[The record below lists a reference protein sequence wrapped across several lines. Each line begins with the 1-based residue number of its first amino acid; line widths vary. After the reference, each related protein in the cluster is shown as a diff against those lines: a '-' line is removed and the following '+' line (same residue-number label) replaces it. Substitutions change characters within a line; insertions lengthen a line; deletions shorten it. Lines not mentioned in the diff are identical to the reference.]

1 MFTKSRSIFGIVAGK
16 TQNKYIPALRY
27 DWLTALYDPL
37 LQITMRERTFKHRLV
52 EQANIQPH
60 HRVLDLG
67 CGTGTLTLLAK
78 ARQPEAEIIGID
90 GDAKVLSIAKDKA
103 VKAEVAITFDQG
115 LSYEL
120 PYPDESF
127 DRVLTSLL
135 FHHLTREN
143 KECTLREIHRVLR
156 PDGELH
162 IADWGKPQNTVMRYA
177 FYMVQLLDGFETTTD
192 NMQGLLPRFMAEAG
206 LKQMRETTR
215 LSTMFGTLSL
225 YSARRG
231 CTPK

>member
-1 MFTKSRSIFGIVAGK
+1 ME
-16 TQNKYIPALRY
+16 L
-27 DWLTALYDPL
+27 
-37 LQITMRERTFKHRLV
+37 TMREKSFKRQLV
-52 EQANIQPH
+52 RQANIQPG

-67 CGTGTLTLLAK
+67 CGTGTLTLLTK
-78 ARQPEAEIIGID
+78 AHQPEADIIGID

-103 VKAEVAITFDQG
+103 VKAGTAITFEQG

-127 DRVLTSLL
+127 DRVFSSLL

-143 KECTLREIHRVLR
+143 KERTFREIHRVLR
-156 PDGELH
+156 PGSELH
-162 IADWGKPQNTVMRYA
+162 VADWGKPQNTVMRYA
-177 FYMVQLLDGFETTTD
+177 FYMVQLLDGFATTTD

-215 LSTMFGTLSL
+215 FSTMFGTLSL
-225 YSARRG
+225 YSARRAF
-231 CTPK
+231 TSK